1 MTVRTTP
8 TPPPVRARPAR
19 RRFGL
24 ADLLGPLAIFS
35 VVAVV
40 CLWLANQ
47 GLSGLTSPER
57 SIGSFGL
64 LTGLLAADLMLLQVV
79 LLARIP
85 WVERAWG
92 HDLLVRRHR
101 LLGFASFWFMIAHVA
116 LYAVE
121 RLGRGGGAAVWA
133 VFVTDSWM
141 LFATVGTLLV
151 IGVTITSIRYARRKL
166 RYESWHLLHL
176 YAYLGIA
183 FAFPH
188 QLVDGA
194 DFHQTYAQIY
204 WWTLYLF
211 SLGTILVYRVGWPL
225 WRSLYHRMRVE
236 SVRPEIPGVISVTV
250 RGHRLDRLRTRS
262 GQFFVWRFF
271 DGPGWSRGNPYTISA
286 APQQDRLRMTIQA
299 AGDGS
304 TRAARLRPGTRV
316 FIEGPYGTMTA
327 ERRRHPRMLL
337 MAAGVGVT
345 PIRAL
350 LEDSPYAPGET
361 TLIYRY
367 TEHEHAV
374 LTAEIDEIAA
384 RRGVRVCYLPGPRRA
399 DGSWQPAG
407 PHRLDDAEALAGLVP
422 DLTHHDAFVCGPPQW
437 IAAARKALHRAGAA
451 RDQVHTEDF
460 AW

>member
-1 MTVRTTP
+1 MTARP
-8 TPPPVRARPAR
+8 TMAPPPVRARPAPR
-19 RRFGL
+19 KFGL
-24 ADLLGPLAIFS
+24 ADLLGPLAILS

-47 GLSGLTSPER
+47 GLGGLDR
-57 SIGSFGL
+57 AVGSLGL
-64 LTGLLAADLMLLQVV
+64 LTGLLASDLMLLQVV

-121 RLGRGGGAAVWA
+121 RLGRGGASALWA

-141 LFATVGTLLV
+141 LFATVGTLMV

-188 QLVDGA
+188 QLADGA
-194 DFHQTYAQIY
+194 DFHATYAQIY

-211 SLGTILVYRVGWPL
+211 SLGTILVYRVGWPV

-236 SVRPEIPGVISVTV
+236 SVRPEVPGVISVTV

-286 APQQDRLRMTIQA
+286 APQQDRLRVTIQA

-384 RRGVRVCYLPGPRRA
+384 RRGVRVCYLPGSRRA
-399 DGSWQPAG
+399 DGSWQPDG
-407 PHRLDDAEALAGLVP
+407 PRRLDDAEALARLVP
-422 DLTHHDAFVCGPPQW
+422 DLAHHDAFVCGPPSW
-437 IAAARKALHRAGAA
+437 TTAARKALHRAGVA